1 MLKIKTSNQ
10 NFIEFQKEGEA
21 ITLNGIPLNWDFVEL
36 AHQKS
41 YHIIK
46 ENKSYSVEV
55 LKFDRAQKL
64 LFLRINDRELQ
75 VTIQDARDQLLEK
88 LGVSQKRSETLNDIK
103 APMPGKVLEIKVQE
117 GQTIE
122 KGDPVLILEAMKME
136 NLIKS
141 PGAGTVKSIQIKEGQ
156 SVEKNQVLIRL

>member
-10 NFIEFQKEGEA
+10 NFIEFQKEGDKL
-21 ITLNGIPLNWDFVEL
+21 ILNGSPLNWDLAEL
-36 AHQKS
+36 AYQKS
-41 YHIIK
+41 YHIIR

-55 LKFDRAQKL
+55 LKFDKEQKIL
-64 LFLRINDRELQ
+64 SLRVNDKELQ
-75 VTIQDARDQLLEK
+75 VLIQDTRDLMLEK
-88 LGVSQKRSETLNDIK
+88 LGVSNKRSETLNDIK
-103 APMPGKVLEIKVQE
+103 APMPGKVLEIKVKE

-122 KGDPVLILEAMKME
+122 KGEPVLILEAMKME

-141 PGAGTVKSIQIKEGQ
+141 PGAGVVKSIQIKEGQ

>member
-10 NFIEFQKEGEA
+10 NFIEFQKEGEKL
-21 ITLNGIPLNWDFVEL
+21 ILNGSPLNWDISEL
-36 AHQKS
+36 AYQKS
-41 YHIIK
+41 YHIIR

-55 LKFDRAQKL
+55 LKFDREQKIL
-64 LFLRINDRELQ
+64 TLRINDKELQ
-75 VTIQDARDQLLEK
+75 VAIQDMRDLMLEK
-88 LGVSQKRSETLNDIK
+88 LGVSNKRSETLNDIK
-103 APMPGKVLEIKVQE
+103 SPMPGKVLEIKVKE

-122 KGDPVLILEAMKME
+122 KGEPVLILEAMKME

-141 PGAGTVKSIQIKEGQ
+141 PRAGVVKSIQIKEGQ